1 MSKIQKYLI
10 SLRGNKESAT
20 PFLHHFLLL
29 LPLLIFLAGCS
40 TFNERFYVVSTDGDM
55 RNYYRTKIGGW
66 TFLSVSEFQ
75 AGSAPTEIVDS
86 LLGQAQSTLFAPRE
100 TELAKTALEAARSR
114 AEEKRKE
121 QGAKLIDPFTGRE
134 MPDQKIVI
142 SLSSNPDAIFQA
154 LQGAATSAEVSKAV
168 ESIVLGQRAATLVT
182 LRSDAQRQRLD
193 IQKLV
198 EQLKNEQA
206 AIQNA
211 DQNALIML
219 LQRLVAGVD

>member
-1 MSKIQKYLI
+1 MKKIQEYLI
-10 SLRGNKESAT
+10 NPTGNKASRN
-20 PFLHHFLLL
+20 PFLLHLMLL
-29 LPLLIFLAGCS
+29 LPLLIVLAGCS
-40 TFNERFYVVSTDGDM
+40 TFNECFYIVSTDGDM

-86 LLGQAQSTLFAPRE
+86 LLGQPQSTLFAPRE
-100 TELAKTALEAARSR
+100 TELAKTTLEAARSR

-121 QGAKLIDPFTGRE
+121 GGVKLIDPFTGQE
-134 MPDQKIVI
+134 LPAQKVVI

-154 LQGAATSAEVSKAV
+154 LQGAATSAEVSKSV
-168 ESIVLGQRAATLVT
+168 ESIVLGQQRATVVT

-193 IQKLV
+193 IQKLI
-198 EQLKNEQA
+198 EQVKREQA

-219 LQRLVAGVD
+219 LQRLVAGLD

>member
-1 MSKIQKYLI
+1 MKKIQKYLMNPT
-10 SLRGNKESAT
+10 GNREFRN
-20 PFLHHFLLL
+20 PFLKHSLLL
-29 LPLLIFLAGCS
+29 LPLVIVLAGCS
-40 TFNERFYVVSTDGDM
+40 TFNECFYVVSTDGDM

-86 LLGQAQSTLFAPRE
+86 LLGQAQSTLFAPPSI
-100 TELAKTALEAARSR
+100 ELAKTTLEAARSR
-114 AEEKRKE
+114 ADERFKG
-121 QGAKLIDPFTGRE
+121 QGTKLIDPF

-154 LQGAATSAEVSKAV
+154 LQGAATSAEISKSV

-182 LRSDAQRQRLD
+182 LRSDAQRQRLE

-198 EQLKNEQA
+198 ERLKKDGA
-206 AIQNA
+206 DIQNA
-211 DQNALIML
+211 DQDALILL
-219 LQRLVAGVD
+219 LQRLVAGID